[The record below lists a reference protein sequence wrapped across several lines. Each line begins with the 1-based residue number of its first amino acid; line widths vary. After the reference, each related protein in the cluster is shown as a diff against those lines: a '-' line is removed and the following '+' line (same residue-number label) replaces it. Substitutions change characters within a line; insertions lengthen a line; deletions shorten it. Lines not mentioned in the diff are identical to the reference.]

1 MAVSENTIKPSSPV
15 VTPYGTTG
23 TGKKKEVA
31 MMFNNISSR
40 YDFLN
45 HLLSMGIDKG
55 WRKKAI
61 NLLKDNPPHHLL
73 DIATGT
79 GDFAIAALAVN
90 PDKITGIDIS
100 EGMLEVG
107 RKKLLDRKL
116 SDKIELL
123 YGDSENIA
131 FPDNTFD
138 SAIVAFG
145 VRNFEDLDKGLSQIN
160 RVLKPGGKFII
171 LEFSNPKSFPIKQL
185 YWFYFRFILPVVGRL
200 VSKDQAAYSYLPE
213 SVKAFPDGEKF
224 LERLKFAGF
233 TGTNQKQLTFGIASI
248 YSGLKQK

>member
-1 MAVSENTIKPSSPV
+1 MSVSENTIKPTSPI

-31 MMFNNISSR
+31 LMFNNISSR

-61 NLLKDNPPHHLL
+61 NLLKENPPKHLL

-107 RKKLLDRKL
+107 RKKLQERKL

-131 FPDNTFD
+131 FADNTFD
-138 SAIVAFG
+138 AAIVAFG
-145 VRNFEDLDKGLSQIN
+145 VRNFEDLNKGLSQIN

-171 LEFSNPKSFPIKQL
+171 LEFSNPKSFPIKQF

-200 VSKDQAAYSYLPE
+200 VSKDPAAYSYLPE
-213 SVKAFPDGEKF
+213 SVKAFPDGEMF

-233 TGTNQKQLTFGIASI
+233 TGTSQKQLTFGIASI